1 MKNKFNIKI
10 FADGANLDEMI
21 KQNENPIISGF
32 TTNPTLLRKSGVKNY
47 EEFAKEVLKHI
58 KDKPISFEVF
68 ADDWREMKRQAL
80 KISEWQDNVYVKIP
94 ITNTKGESSYMLI
107 NNLANLGVKINV
119 TAITTAVQVMESI
132 IALNVVNHTPS
143 IVSIFGG
150 RIADTFR
157 DPVETMKVA
166 VASAMHNQEILWAS
180 PRELYNLKQAE
191 ECGVDII
198 TMTNDLI
205 KKLNLIG
212 KNLDEYSLET
222 VKLFYDD
229 ALKSGYTL

>member
-1 MKNKFNIKI
+1 
-10 FADGANLDEMI
+10 
-21 KQNENPIISGF
+21 
-32 TTNPTLLRKSGVKNY
+32 
-47 EEFAKEVLKHI
+47 
-58 KDKPISFEVF
+58 
-68 ADDWREMKRQAL
+68 
-80 KISEWQDNVYVKIP
+80 
-94 ITNTKGESSYMLI
+94 
-107 NNLANLGVKINV
+107 
-119 TAITTAVQVMESI
+119 
-132 IALNVVNHTPS
+132 
-143 IVSIFGG
+143 
-150 RIADTFR
+150 
-157 DPVETMKVA
+157 MKVA